1 MLLQFLVQV
10 APDPQINPSDSS
22 SVAKNVGEQMDLFH
36 KGYETLIDKL
46 VTWFKLL
53 MAALPNF
60 VLAIIVLVAFYFIA
74 KGIKSVIHKVLSR
87 WVDNKNL
94 IELAGQV
101 AFAIILLVGVFF
113 ALGVLN
119 LDKTVT
125 SLLAGAGVI
134 GLALSFAFQ
143 DLATNFVSGVFITIQ
158 KPLRVGDLVE
168 TNDYKGY
175 VKKIGLRAID
185 IEDFDGRY
193 IIIPSKEI
201 FQNALVNYN
210 LTNYRRINLEVG
222 VSYGDNMKEVRKLL
236 YDTVK
241 GVKEVSTRH
250 SDVRI
255 DFDGFGDSSINFV
268 ARFFIDQTDQKSY
281 KVAETEVA
289 TAIKE
294 AFDDNDIMIPFPIRT
309 LDFGI
314 RGGEK
319 LNEVFSLPEGKEDG
333 KDNGKESKEELSRN
347 KTNKDSK
354 QNNNS
359 ADKN

>member
-1 MLLQFLVQV
+1 MLLQFLLQAQQVQ
-10 APDPQINPSDSS
+10 DSTNITD
-22 SVAKNVGEQMDLFH
+22 AANQHIDLF
-36 KGYETLIDKL
+36 KNAYDNLVEKLI
-46 VTWFKLL
+46 TWFKLL
-53 MAALPNF
+53 VATLPNF
-60 VLAIIVLVAFYFIA
+60 VLAILVLVVFYFLAKGAKSLINKTLVKWVDHKNILDLASQIVFTVIVLL
-74 KGIKSVIHKVLSR
+74 G
-87 WVDNKNL
+87 
-94 IELAGQV
+94 G
-101 AFAIILLVGVFF
+101 FF

-168 TNDYKGY
+168 TNDYKGI
-175 VKKIGLRAID
+175 VKRIGLRAID

-193 IIIPSKEI
+193 IIIPSKEV
-201 FQNALVNYN
+201 FQNALINYN
-210 LTNYRRINLEVG
+210 ETKYRRINLAVG

-241 GVKEVSTRH
+241 SVKEVSTSH
-250 SDVRI
+250 ADVRI

-268 ARFFIDQTDQKSY
+268 ARCFIDKSDENSY
-281 KVAETEVA
+281 KIAETEIA

-294 AFDDNDIMIPFPIRT
+294 AFDANDIMIPFPIRT

-319 LNEVFSLPEGKEDG
+319 LDEVLTLNEKNNNGKDEKQEGK
-333 KDNGKESKEELSRN
+333 N
-347 KTNKDSK
+347 
-354 QNNNS
+354 QN
-359 ADKN
+359 

>member
-1 MLLQFLVQV
+1 MLLQVNPTVNL
-10 APDPQINPSDSS
+10 PDSIATT
-22 SVAKNVGEQMDLFH
+22 AKGQLNLLE
-36 KGYETLIDKL
+36 KGYDTLIKKL
-46 VTWFKLL
+46 IDWFEALA
-53 MAALPNF
+53 AALPNF
-60 VLAIIVLVAFYFIA
+60 ILAIIVLTVFYFIA
-74 KGIKSVIHKVLSR
+74 RGIKTLIYNVLSR

-94 IELAGQV
+94 IELGGQV
-101 AFAIILLVGVFF
+101 VFVMIFLVGVFF

-168 TNDYKGY
+168 TNSYTGI
-175 VKKIGLRAID
+175 VKRIGLRAID
-185 IEDFDGRY
+185 IEDFNGRY
-193 IIIPSKEI
+193 IIIPSKEV
-201 FQNALVNYN
+201 FQKPLINYN
-210 LTNYRRINLEVG
+210 QTPYRRINLEVG

-241 GVKEVSTRH
+241 GVKEVSTIH
-250 SDVRI
+250 ADVRI

-268 ARFFIDQTDQKSY
+268 ARFFIDKNDEKSY
-281 KVAETEVA
+281 KIATTEVA

-294 AFDDNDIMIPFPIRT
+294 AFDANDIMIPFPIRT

-319 LNEVFSLPEGKEDG
+319 LNEVFTLNDEKSK
-333 KDNGKESKEELSRN
+333 NQESKSIEDKSIKNN
-347 KTNKDSK
+347 KK
-354 QNNNS
+354 QEDNN
-359 ADKN
+359 

>member
-10 APDPQINPSDSS
+10 APDPKINPSDTTATT
-22 SVAKNVGEQMDLFH
+22 AKGQLDLLS
-36 KGYETLIDKL
+36 KGYDTLVEKL
-46 VTWFKLL
+46 MGWFEALA
-53 MAALPNF
+53 AALPNF
-60 VLAIIVLVAFYFIA
+60 ILAIIVLTVFYFIA
-74 KGIKSVIHKVLSR
+74 KGVKSLIHKVLSR

-101 AFAIILLVGVFF
+101 VFVVILLVGVFF
-113 ALGVLN
+113 ALGILN

-175 VKKIGLRAID
+175 VRKIGLRAID

-210 LTNYRRINLEVG
+210 LTRYRRINLEVG

-236 YDTVK
+236 YDTIKKVE
-241 GVKEVSTRH
+241 GVSTSH
-250 SDVRI
+250 TDVRI
-255 DFDGFGDSSINFV
+255 DFDAFGDSSINFV
-268 ARFFIDQTDQKSY
+268 ARFFIDKTDQKSY
-281 KVAETEVA
+281 KTVETEVA
-289 TAIKE
+289 VAVKE
-294 AFDDNDIMIPFPIRT
+294 AFDENDIMIPFPIRT

-319 LNEVFSLPEGKEDG
+319 LNEHFSLPE
-333 KDNGKESKEELSRN
+333 NGKEQGEDSSKN
-347 KTNKDSK
+347 KVEKNLKQDDDLPNK
-354 QNNNS
+354 NL
-359 ADKN
+359 AE

>member
-1 MLLQFLVQV
+1 MILQILLQVQQQV
-10 APDPQINPSDSS
+10 QSDSTS
-22 SVAKNVGEQMDLFH
+22 IAGEVGKQVNLFKN
-36 KGYETLIDKL
+36 GYDTLINKL
-46 VTWFKLL
+46 ITWFKLL
-53 MAALPNF
+53 VASLPNF
-60 VLAIIVLVAFYFIA
+60 ILAILVLTIFYFIA
-74 KGIKSVIHKVLSR
+74 KGVRSLISKLLSK

-94 IELAGQV
+94 IELASQITFTV
-101 AFAIILLVGVFF
+101 IFLVGVFF

-143 DLATNFVSGVFITIQ
+143 DLATNFVSGVFITVQ

-168 TNDYKGY
+168 TNDYKGI
-175 VKKIGLRAID
+175 VRKIGLRAVD

-193 IIIPSKEI
+193 IIIPSKEV

-210 LTNYRRINLEVG
+210 QTHYRRINLSVG

-241 GVKEVSTRH
+241 GVKEVSKNR
-250 SDVRI
+250 DVRI

-268 ARFFIDQTDQKSY
+268 ARFFIDQTDEPSFK
-281 KVAETEVA
+281 KAETEVA
-289 TAIKE
+289 TAVKE
-294 AFDDNDIMIPFPIRT
+294 AFDANDIMIPFPIRT

-319 LNEVFSLPEGKEDG
+319 LDEVMSL
-333 KDNGKESKEELSRN
+333 NGKSKEEKSEN
-347 KTNKDSK
+347 D
-354 QNNNS
+354 
-359 ADKN
+359 

>member
-1 MLLQFLVQV
+1 MLLQFLLQ
-10 APDPQINPSDSS
+10 AQTAKGQI
-22 SVAKNVGEQMDLFH
+22 DLLE
-36 KGYETLIDKL
+36 KGYDTLVEKL
-46 VTWFKLL
+46 IGWFEALA
-53 MAALPNF
+53 AALPNF
-60 VLAIIVLVAFYFIA
+60 ILAILVLLAFYFVA
-74 KGIKSVIHKVLSR
+74 KGIRSLIYKLLSR
-87 WVDNKNL
+87 WIDNKNL
-94 IELAGQV
+94 VDLAGQLIFIV
-101 AFAIILLVGVFF
+101 ILLVGIFF

-168 TNDYKGY
+168 TNSYMGT
-175 VKKIGLRAID
+175 VRKIGLRSID

-193 IIIPSKEI
+193 VIIPSKEI
-201 FQNALVNYN
+201 FQKPLVNYN
-210 LTNYRRINLEVG
+210 FTDYRRVNLSIG

-236 YDTVK
+236 YDTIK
-241 GVKEVSTRH
+241 NVKEVSTSH

-255 DFDGFGDSSINFV
+255 DFDSFGDSSINFV
-268 ARFFIDQTDQKSY
+268 AHFFVDKSDQKTY
-281 KVAETEVA
+281 KVAEVEVA

-294 AFDDNDIMIPFPIRT
+294 AFDKNDIMIPFPIRT

-319 LNEVFSLPEGKEDG
+319 LDEVFSLQDKSNENLKED
-333 KDNGKESKEELSRN
+333 
-347 KTNKDSK
+347 NKDK
-354 QNNNS
+354 
-359 ADKN
+359 K

>member
-1 MLLQFLVQV
+1 MLLQFLLQ
-10 APDPQINPSDSS
+10 AQQIQSDSIK
-22 SVAKNVGEQMDLFH
+22 VINELGKQVDLFQN
-36 KGYETLIDKL
+36 GYETLVGKL
-46 VTWFKLL
+46 ITWFKLL
-53 MAALPNF
+53 VAALPNF
-60 VLAIIVLVAFYFIA
+60 VLAIIVLLVFYFLA
-74 KGIKSVIHKVLSR
+74 KGAKSLIKRTLSQ
-87 WVDNKNL
+87 WVDNQNL
-94 IELAGQV
+94 LDLTAQILFIV
-101 AFAIILLVGVFF
+101 IISVGVFF

-168 TNDYKGY
+168 TNSYTGY
-175 VKKIGLRAID
+175 VRKIGLRAID

-201 FQNALVNYN
+201 FQKPLINYN
-210 LTNYRRINLEVG
+210 ETKYRRINLAVG

-236 YDTVK
+236 YGTVK
-241 GVKEVSTRH
+241 GVKEVSTIH
-250 SDVRI
+250 ADVRI
-255 DFDGFGDSSINFV
+255 DFDAFGDSSINFV
-268 ARFFIDQTDQKSY
+268 ARFFIDKNDEKSY
-281 KVAETEVA
+281 KIAEVEVA

-294 AFDDNDIMIPFPIRT
+294 AFDANNIMIPFPIRT

-319 LNEVFSLPEGKEDG
+319 LNEHFSLPENED
-333 KDNGKESKEELSRN
+333 KNGESKEN
-347 KTNKDSK
+347 KKD
-354 QNNNS
+354 NN
-359 ADKN
+359 

>member
-1 MLLQFLVQV
+1 MLLQVT
-10 APDPQINPSDSS
+10 PNPKINPSDTT
-22 SVAKNVGEQMDLFH
+22 SVLNEAGKQVDLFH
-36 KGYETLIDKL
+36 KGYETLVDKL

-53 MAALPNF
+53 VAALPNF
-60 VLAIIVLVAFYFIA
+60 ILAILVLTAFYFIA
-74 KGIKSVIHKVLSR
+74 KGIRSLIHKVLSK

-94 IELAGQV
+94 TELAGQV
-101 AFAIILLVGVFF
+101 VFVLILLIGIFF

-175 VKKIGLRAID
+175 VKRIGLRAID

-201 FQNALVNYN
+201 FQNALVNYSVN
-210 LTNYRRINLEVG
+210 EYRRINLEVG

-236 YDTVK
+236 YDTIK
-241 GVKEVSTRH
+241 QVKEVSTTH

-281 KVAETEVA
+281 KVATTEVA
-289 TAIKE
+289 TAVKE
-294 AFDDNDIMIPFPIRT
+294 AFDANDIMIPFPIRT

-319 LNEVFSLPEGKEDG
+319 LNEMIY
-333 KDNGKESKEELSRN
+333 
-347 KTNKDSK
+347 
-354 QNNNS
+354 
-359 ADKN
+359 A

>member
-1 MLLQFLVQV
+1 MLLQILLQAQQQVQ
-10 APDPQINPSDSS
+10 SDSTS
-22 SVAKNVGEQMDLFH
+22 IAGEVGKQVNLFKN
-36 KGYETLIDKL
+36 GYDTLIDKL
-46 VTWFKLL
+46 ITWFKLL
-53 MAALPNF
+53 VASLPNF
-60 VLAIIVLVAFYFIA
+60 ILAILVLTIFYFIA
-74 KGIKSVIHKVLSR
+74 KGVRSLISKLLSK

-94 IELAGQV
+94 IELASQITFTV
-101 AFAIILLVGVFF
+101 IFLVGVFF

-143 DLATNFVSGVFITIQ
+143 DLATNFVSGVFITVQ

-168 TNDYKGY
+168 TNDYKGI
-175 VKKIGLRAID
+175 VRKIGLRAVD

-193 IIIPSKEI
+193 IIIPSKEV

-210 LTNYRRINLEVG
+210 QTHYRRINLSVG

-236 YDTVK
+236 YDTIK
-241 GVKEVSTRH
+241 GVKEVSKNR
-250 SDVRI
+250 DVRI

-268 ARFFIDQTDQKSY
+268 ARFFIDQTDEPSFK
-281 KVAETEVA
+281 KAETEVA
-289 TAIKE
+289 TAVKE
-294 AFDDNDIMIPFPIRT
+294 AFDANDIMIPFPIRT

-319 LNEVFSLPEGKEDG
+319 LDEVMSL
-333 KDNGKESKEELSRN
+333 NGKSKEEKSEN
-347 KTNKDSK
+347 D
-354 QNNNS
+354 
-359 ADKN
+359 

>member
-1 MLLQFLVQV
+1 MLLQILLQAQQQVQ
-10 APDPQINPSDSS
+10 SDSTS
-22 SVAKNVGEQMDLFH
+22 IAGEVGKQVNLFKN
-36 KGYETLIDKL
+36 GYDTLIDKL
-46 VTWFKLL
+46 ITWFKLL
-53 MAALPNF
+53 VASLPNF
-60 VLAIIVLVAFYFIA
+60 ILAILVLTIFYFIA
-74 KGIKSVIHKVLSR
+74 KGVRSLISKLLSK

-94 IELAGQV
+94 IELASQITFTV
-101 AFAIILLVGVFF
+101 IFLVGVFF

-143 DLATNFVSGVFITIQ
+143 DLATNFVSGVFITVQ

-168 TNDYKGY
+168 TNDYKGI
-175 VKKIGLRAID
+175 VRKIGLRAVD

-193 IIIPSKEI
+193 IIIPSKEV

-210 LTNYRRINLEVG
+210 QTHYRRINLSVG

-241 GVKEVSTRH
+241 GVKEVSKNR
-250 SDVRI
+250 DVRI

-268 ARFFIDQTDQKSY
+268 ARFFIDQTDEPSFK
-281 KVAETEVA
+281 KAETEVA
-289 TAIKE
+289 TAVKE
-294 AFDDNDIMIPFPIRT
+294 AFDANDIMIPFPIRT

-319 LNEVFSLPEGKEDG
+319 LDEVMSL
-333 KDNGKESKEELSRN
+333 NGKSKEEKSEN
-347 KTNKDSK
+347 D
-354 QNNNS
+354 
-359 ADKN
+359 

>member
-1 MLLQFLVQV
+1 MLLQTVTN
-10 APDPQINPSDSS
+10 QIN
-22 SVAKNVGEQMDLFH
+22 
-36 KGYETLIDKL
+36 LIEKAYNALMEKL
-46 VTWFKLL
+46 ITWFKLL
-53 MAALPNF
+53 VATLPNF
-60 VLAIIVLVAFYFIA
+60 VLAIVVLLVFYFLA
-74 KGIKSVIHKVLSR
+74 KAAKSLLNKALLK

-94 IELAGQV
+94 LDLTSQIL
-101 AFAIILLVGVFF
+101 FTAIILVGLFF

-168 TNDYKGY
+168 TNDYTGI
-175 VKKIGLRAID
+175 VRKIGLRAID
-185 IEDFDGRY
+185 IEDFNGRY
-193 IIIPSKEI
+193 IIIPSKEV
-201 FQNALVNYN
+201 FQNPLVNYN
-210 LTNYRRINLEVG
+210 ETKYRRINLSVG

-241 GVKEVSTRH
+241 SVKEVSTNH
-250 SDVRI
+250 ADVRI

-268 ARFFIDQTDQKSY
+268 ARFFIDKSDEKSY
-281 KVAETEVA
+281 KIAEVEVA
-289 TAIKE
+289 TAVKE
-294 AFDDNDIMIPFPIRT
+294 AFDANDIMIPFPIRT

-319 LNEVFSLPEGKEDG
+319 LNEQLSL
-333 KDNGKESKEELSRN
+333 NGQNGQN
-347 KTNKDSK
+347 K
-354 QNNNS
+354 
-359 ADKN
+359 